1 MMELSGKRILV
12 VGLARSGMAVA
23 RFAKARGAIVSAND
37 MKPAAQLDQET
48 NELRQIGLEPLL
60 GSHPETLFTSQDTV
74 VLSPGV
80 PSDIAALNAARAA
93 GAEVISEAEFASRFL
108 KGKMIGITGSNGK
121 TTTTVLVG
129 ELMKAAG
136 AKVLVGGNIGVP
148 LTSLADQSDD
158 NTWTVAE
165 LSSFQ
170 LENVKQLRVN
180 VAVVTNITPDHLDR
194 HPTFEDYVRAKQ
206 NIFLNQA
213 ESDWAVLNAGDRV
226 VVAMGG
232 AEAANPA
239 GLASSPRRSG
249 TVYFSSSRRTAI
261 EHPSVFLRDDKI
273 VSTIAEDRSEI
284 ELISRLDIPL
294 PGMHNVENV
303 MAALAATLCA
313 LGANSVDLERLR
325 ETIKTFKGVEHRI
338 EFVETINGVK
348 YYNDSKATNV
358 DSTVKS
364 LEAFSGNIIL
374 ILGGKDKGSDYTQL
388 AHLVSERVK
397 QIVLIGA
404 ASDKIASQLYG
415 IKPIVRAGSMAD
427 AIAQS
432 TRAAVSGD
440 IVLLAPACASFD
452 MFDNYE
458 HRGRVFKDEVRKLAR
473 ISKTAAGEVLG
484 Q

>member
-1 MMELSGKRILV
+1 
-12 VGLARSGMAVA
+12 
-23 RFAKARGAIVSAND
+23 
-37 MKPAAQLDQET
+37 
-48 NELRQIGLEPLL
+48 
-60 GSHPETLFTSQDTV
+60 
-74 VLSPGV
+74 
-80 PSDIAALNAARAA
+80 
-93 GAEVISEAEFASRFL
+93 
-108 KGKMIGITGSNGK
+108 
-121 TTTTVLVG
+121 
-129 ELMKAAG
+129 
-136 AKVLVGGNIGVP
+136 
-148 LTSLADQSDD
+148 
-158 NTWTVAE
+158 
-165 LSSFQ
+165 
-170 LENVKQLRVN
+170 
-180 VAVVTNITPDHLDR
+180 
-194 HPTFEDYVRAKQ
+194 
-206 NIFLNQA
+206 
-213 ESDWAVLNAGDRV
+213 DRV
-226 VVAMGG
+226 VVAMGA
-232 AEAANPA
+232 AESENPA
-239 GLASSPRRSG
+239 RLASSPGRSG
-249 TVYFSSSRRTAI
+249 SVYFSSSQRTAI

-273 VSTIAEDRSEI
+273 VSTIAQDRREV
-284 ELISRLDIPL
+284 ELISRHDITL

-313 LGANSVDLERLR
+313 LGPNSVDMERLR
-325 ETIKTFKGVEHRI
+325 ETIKAFKGVEHRI
-338 EFVETINGVK
+338 EFVETIKGVK

-374 ILGGKDKGSDYTQL
+374 ILGGKDKGSDYAQL

-458 HRGRVFKDEVRKLAR
+458 HRGRAFKDEVRKLAR
-473 ISKTAAGEVLG
+473 SSNRAAGEVFG